1 MTGAGRRWRSSQRC
15 EGGHGTGAPH
25 IAREVGDGRAGAGA
39 WCEIGGG
46 GGGGE
51 GKEGGVVMP
60 VDVW

>member
-25 IAREVGDGRAGAGA
+25 IAREVA